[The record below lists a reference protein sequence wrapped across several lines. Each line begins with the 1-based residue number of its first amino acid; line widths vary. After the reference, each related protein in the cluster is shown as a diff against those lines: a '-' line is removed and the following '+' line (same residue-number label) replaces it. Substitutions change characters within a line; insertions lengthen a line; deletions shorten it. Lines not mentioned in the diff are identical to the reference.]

1 MPHNYPQIDPLDWST
16 IQPHVDQLLA
26 AELAPTEVR
35 AWMQD
40 WSDLFALLNEAE
52 NQIYR
57 EITENTTDEEANA
70 RFKHYVQVIHPEQ
83 AKAEQALK
91 EKLLSV
97 DGYEPTTETAL
108 IFKRF
113 QAEAD
118 LFREENISIQTELA
132 LLGKQYDEIAGGLS
146 FDWEGES
153 KPIPEVELLLSDR
166 DRNTRERAWRLAQD
180 AYLAKREDLD
190 NLFLQMLPLRR
201 QMAANAGFSD
211 FRAYQ
216 WQVMARFGYTPEDA
230 FTFHDAIEHEVV
242 PLASEIYQ
250 TVAKQLGLGQL
261 RPWETDL
268 SGPSTVTVD
277 PYETPLRPFEN
288 VSELE
293 NTTNRIF
300 DQVDP
305 VLGGYFE
312 AMRGENLDLA
322 NRPNKSPGGY
332 CEGFP
337 VSEQPYI
344 FMNAVGSADNVAT
357 LLHEGGHAFHFAE
370 SVRSQSLIWNQ
381 NAPMEFCEVASMS
394 MELLSTPYWRQD
406 KGGFYN
412 ETDFKRAFTE
422 QLQGNVLF
430 LPYMAIVDSFQHWL
444 YVDAPDDIYAADLDH
459 KWSELWDRFLPGI
472 DYGGLQT
479 QKETG
484 WHRKLH
490 IFHVPFY
497 YIEYGLAQLGALQVW
512 RNALQDQTKAVA
524 DYRHALSLGYTRP
537 LPELFAAAGATF
549 AFDRQTVGELMA
561 LVRGQLEAISA

>member
-1 MPHNYPQIDPLDWST
+1 MSHNYPEIDPHDWNT
-16 IQPHVDQLLA
+16 VQPHVDQLLA
-26 AELAPTEVR
+26 AELVPTAVR

-40 WSDLFALLNEAE
+40 WSDLFALLTEAE
-52 NQIYR
+52 HQIYR
-57 EITENTTDEEANA
+57 EITENTADEAADA

-113 QAEAD
+113 QTEAD
-118 LFREENISIQTELA
+118 LFREENIPIQTDLA
-132 LLGKQYDEIAGGLS
+132 LLGKQYDEIVGALS
-146 FDWEGES
+146 FQWEGES
-153 KPIPEVELLLSDR
+153 KTIPEVELLLSDR
-166 DRNTRERAWRLAQD
+166 DRSKRERAWRLAQD
-180 AYLAKREDLD
+180 AYLAKREDLND
-190 NLFLQMLPLRR
+190 LFLQMLPLRR

-216 WQVMARFGYTPEDA
+216 WQVMARFGYTPEAA
-230 FTFHDAIEHEVV
+230 FTFHDAIEQEVV
-242 PLASEIYQ
+242 PLATEIYQ
-250 TVAKQLGLGQL
+250 IAAEQLGLERL
-261 RPWETDL
+261 RPWETDIA
-268 SGPSTVTVD
+268 GPWNVTVD
-277 PYETPLRPFEN
+277 PYDTPLYPFGE
-288 VSELE
+288 VSELI
-293 NTTNRIF
+293 NTTAQIF

-305 VLGGYFE
+305 VLGAYFE
-312 AMRGENLDLA
+312 AMRADYLDLA
-322 NRPNKSPGGY
+322 SRPNKSPGGY

-344 FMNAVGSADNVAT
+344 FMNAVGSADNVTT

-394 MELLSTPYWRQD
+394 MELLSTPYWPQD
-406 KGGFYN
+406 KGGFYS
-412 ETDFKRAFTE
+412 EADFKRAFTE

-430 LPYMAIVDSFQHWL
+430 LPYMAIMDSFQHWL
-444 YVDAPDDIYAADLDH
+444 YVDAPEDIDTGDLDS
-459 KWSELWDRFLPGI
+459 KWSELWDRFMPGI
-472 DYGGLQT
+472 DYNGLQA

-490 IFHVPFY
+490 IYHVPFY
-497 YIEYGLAQLGALQVW
+497 YIEYGLAQLGALQIW
-512 RNALQDQTKAVA
+512 RNALQDQAKAVA
-524 DYRHALSLGYTRP
+524 DYRHALALGYTRP

-549 AFDRQTVGELMA
+549 AFDRQTVGEMVA
-561 LVRGQLEAISA
+561 LVRGQLEAL

>member
-1 MPHNYPQIDPLDWST
+1 MSHNYPEIDPHDWNT
-16 IQPHVDQLLA
+16 VQPHVDQLLA
-26 AELAPTEVR
+26 AELVPTAVR

-40 WSDLFALLNEAE
+40 WSDLFALLTEAE
-52 NQIYR
+52 HQIYR
-57 EITENTTDEEANA
+57 EITENTADEAADA

-113 QAEAD
+113 QTEAD
-118 LFREENISIQTELA
+118 LFREENIPIQTDLA
-132 LLGKQYDEIAGGLS
+132 LLGKQYDEIVGALS
-146 FDWEGES
+146 FQWEGES
-153 KPIPEVELLLSDR
+153 KTIPEVELLLSDR
-166 DRNTRERAWRLAQD
+166 DRSKRERAWRLAQD
-180 AYLAKREDLD
+180 AYLAKREDLND
-190 NLFLQMLPLRR
+190 LFLQMLPLRR

-230 FTFHDAIEHEVV
+230 FTFHDAIEQEVV
-242 PLASEIYQ
+242 PLATEIYQ
-250 TVAKQLGLGQL
+250 IAAEQLGLERL
-261 RPWETDL
+261 RPWETDIA
-268 SGPSTVTVD
+268 GPWNVTVD
-277 PYETPLRPFEN
+277 PYDTPLYPFGE
-288 VSELE
+288 VSELI
-293 NTTNRIF
+293 NTTAQIF

-305 VLGGYFE
+305 VLGAYFE
-312 AMRGENLDLA
+312 AMRADYLDLA
-322 NRPNKSPGGY
+322 SRPNKSPGGY

-344 FMNAVGSADNVAT
+344 FMNAVGSADNVTT

-394 MELLSTPYWRQD
+394 MELLSTPYWPQD
-406 KGGFYN
+406 KGGFYS
-412 ETDFKRAFTE
+412 EADFKRAFTE

-430 LPYMAIVDSFQHWL
+430 LPYMAIMDSFQHWL
-444 YVDAPDDIYAADLDH
+444 YVDAPEDIDTGDLDS
-459 KWSELWDRFLPGI
+459 KWSELWDRFMPGI
-472 DYGGLQT
+472 DYNGLQA

-490 IFHVPFY
+490 IYHVPFY
-497 YIEYGLAQLGALQVW
+497 YIEYGLAQLGALQIW
-512 RNALQDQTKAVA
+512 RNALQDQAKAVA
-524 DYRHALSLGYTRP
+524 DYRHALALGYTRP

-549 AFDRQTVGELMA
+549 AFDRQTVGEMVA
-561 LVRGQLEAISA
+561 LVRGQLEAL

>member
-1 MPHNYPQIDPLDWST
+1 MSHNYPEIDPLDWNT
-16 IQPHVDQLLA
+16 VQPHVDQLLA
-26 AELAPTEVR
+26 AKLTPNAVR
-35 AWMQD
+35 AWMQE
-40 WSDLFALLNEAE
+40 WSDLFAVLNETE
-52 NQIYR
+52 FQIYR
-57 EITENTTDEEANA
+57 EITENTADEEADA
-70 RFKHYVQVIHPEQ
+70 RFKHFVKLIHPEQ

-97 DGYEPTTETAL
+97 EGYEPTPETAL

-118 LFREENISIQTELA
+118 LFREENIPIQTELA
-132 LLGKQYDEIAGGLS
+132 LLGKQYDEITGGLS
-146 FDWEGES
+146 FEWEGES

-166 DRNTRERAWRLAQD
+166 DRNRRKRAWRLAQD
-180 AYLAKREDLD
+180 AYLAKRETLND
-190 NLFLQMLPLRR
+190 LFLKMLPLRR
-201 QMAANAGFSD
+201 QMARNAGFSD

-216 WQVMARFGYTPEDA
+216 WQVFARFGYTPEDA

-242 PLASEIYQ
+242 PLATQIYQ
-250 TVAKQLGLGQL
+250 TTAKQLGLEQL
-261 RPWETDL
+261 RPWETDI
-268 SGPSTVTVD
+268 SGPSSITVD
-277 PYETPLRPFEN
+277 PYDTPLHPFRE
-288 VSELE
+288 VDDLIG
-293 NTTNRIF
+293 TTAQIF
-300 DQVDP
+300 NQVDP

-312 AMRGENLDLA
+312 AMRPDYLDLA
-322 NRPNKSPGGY
+322 SRPNKSPGGY

-344 FMNAVGSADNVAT
+344 FMNAVGSADNVIT

-412 ETDFKRAFTE
+412 DRDYKRAFTE
-422 QLQGNVLF
+422 ELQGNVLF

-444 YVDAPDDIYAADLDH
+444 YVDAPDDIDAGDLDR

-472 DYGGLQT
+472 DYSGLQI

-497 YIEYGLAQLGALQVW
+497 YIEYGLAQLGALQIW
-512 RNALQDQTKAVA
+512 RNALQDQAKAVE
-524 DYRHALSLGYTRP
+524 DYRHALALGYTRT
-537 LPELFAAAGATF
+537 LPELFDAAGATF
-549 AFDRQTVGELMA
+549 AFDRQTIGELVA
-561 LVRGQLEAISA
+561 LVREQLEAISA

>member
-1 MPHNYPQIDPLDWST
+1 MSHNYPEIDPHDWNT
-16 IQPHVDQLLA
+16 VQPHVDQLLA
-26 AELAPTEVR
+26 AELVPTAVR

-40 WSDLFALLNEAE
+40 WSDLFALLTEAE
-52 NQIYR
+52 HQIYR
-57 EITENTTDEEANA
+57 EITENTADEAADA

-113 QAEAD
+113 QTEAD
-118 LFREENISIQTELA
+118 LFREENIPIQTDLA
-132 LLGKQYDEIAGGLS
+132 LLGKQYDEIVGALS
-146 FDWEGES
+146 FQWEGES
-153 KPIPEVELLLSDR
+153 KTIPEVELLLSDR
-166 DRNTRERAWRLAQD
+166 DRSKRERAWRLAQD
-180 AYLAKREDLD
+180 AYLAKREDLND
-190 NLFLQMLPLRR
+190 LFLQMLPLRR

-230 FTFHDAIEHEVV
+230 FTSHDAIEQEVV
-242 PLASEIYQ
+242 PLATEIYQ
-250 TVAKQLGLGQL
+250 IAAEQLGLERL
-261 RPWETDL
+261 RPWETDIA
-268 SGPSTVTVD
+268 GPWNVTVD
-277 PYETPLRPFEN
+277 PYDTPLYPFGE
-288 VSELE
+288 VSELI
-293 NTTNRIF
+293 NTTAQIF

-305 VLGGYFE
+305 VLGAYFE
-312 AMRGENLDLA
+312 AMRADYLDLA
-322 NRPNKSPGGY
+322 SRPNKSPGGY

-344 FMNAVGSADNVAT
+344 FMNAVGSADNVTT

-394 MELLSTPYWRQD
+394 MELLSTPYWPQD
-406 KGGFYN
+406 KGGFYS
-412 ETDFKRAFTE
+412 EADFKRAFTE

-430 LPYMAIVDSFQHWL
+430 LPYMAIMDSFQHWL
-444 YVDAPDDIYAADLDH
+444 YVDAPEDIDTGDLDS
-459 KWSELWDRFLPGI
+459 KWSELWDRFMPGI
-472 DYGGLQT
+472 DYNGLQA

-490 IFHVPFY
+490 IYHVPFY
-497 YIEYGLAQLGALQVW
+497 YIEYGLAQLGALQIW
-512 RNALQDQTKAVA
+512 RNALQDQAKAVA
-524 DYRHALSLGYTRP
+524 DYRHALALGYTRP

-549 AFDRQTVGELMA
+549 AFDRQTVGEMVA
-561 LVRGQLEAISA
+561 LVRGQLEAL